1 MRVALSTAAVA
12 GLRWRPSDQVSVG
25 YPGLSRSQRHRD
37 VARRVTRL
45 DTHQDRLLSG
55 GSRLLDR
62 IADLE
67 RIVHGLSGDIED
79 DVTRMDAAL
88 CCWPVRINLGHH
100 HPPRAFARDCGG
112 RRRSQAQRSAAVVV
126 L

>member
-62 IADLE
+62 ISDLE
-67 RIVHGLSGDIED
+67 RIVPGLSGDIED
-79 DVTRMDAAL
+79 DVTGMDAAL
-88 CCWPVRINLGHH
+88 CCWPVRINVGSP
-100 HPPRAFARDCGG
+100 HPPPAFAPDC
-112 RRRSQAQRSAAVVV
+112 RARAKSHTPTNTSIA
-126 L
+126 